1 MAFISGD
8 EMKKVAVKHLTQYE
22 ICWCV
27 ELAEC
32 RLRGEAVR
40 EPIPNYCA
48 DWSKA
53 GPIIE
58 RERIYLREAIN
69 GSGRAIASCANTDLF
84 AEHSNMLVAAMACYV
99 LATFGDVVEIPK

>member
-1 MAFISGD
+1 MAFIGGD
-8 EMKKVAVKHLTQYE
+8 RMKKVAVKELTHEQ
-22 ICWCV
+22 ITWFV
-27 ELAEC
+27 ELAE
-32 RLRGEAVR
+32 RRRNGEAVR

-69 GSGRAIASCANTDLF
+69 GSGRAIASSANTDLF

-99 LATFGDVVEIPK
+99 LATFGDTVELPE